1 MGNKFLF
8 KNLIIHVLLIAG
20 STAMLLPFY
29 WMVSTSLKTGAN
41 VAKLPPQWIPSPFV
55 WSNYSQVWLK
65 VDFARYTLNSFLIV
79 AADIVGMLLSCSMVA
94 FGMAMFNFKLKKF
107 LYFGMLATL
116 MLPFQVTMIPG
127 YFIWTSFGALNT
139 YYPLIVPSFLGG
151 SFGIF
156 LLHQFYKSTTKEL
169 YEAATID
176 GCGPWTVLWKIYF
189 PLSRAVLSALAVFT
203 FMGAWSN
210 TIGPLLYLQDKEL
223 FTLPLGLLFLR
234 SDVGMEQQI
243 LMAAAVIVTLPVV
256 VVFLFAQKQFVE
268 GIASTGLKG

>member
-1 MGNKFLF
+1 MN
-8 KNLIIHVLLIAG
+8 
-20 STAMLLPFY
+20 
-29 WMVSTSLKTGAN
+29 VS
-41 VAKLPPQWIPSPFV
+41 KLPPQWVPSPVV
-55 WSNYSQVWLK
+55 WSNYADVWVK
-65 VDFARYTLNSFLIV
+65 VDFARYTFNSFVIV
-79 AADIVGMLLSCSMVA
+79 IADVIGTLLSCSMVA
-94 FGMAMFNFKLKKF
+94 FGMAMFTFRLKKV
-107 LYFGMLATL
+107 LYLGMLATL
-116 MLPFQVTMIPG
+116 MLPFQITMIPS
-127 YFIWTSFGALNT
+127 YFIWKSFGALDT

-169 YEAATID
+169 YEASKID
-176 GCGPWTVLWKIYF
+176 GCGPWTALWRIYF

-210 TIGPLLYLQDKEL
+210 TIGPLLYLHDKEM

-234 SDVGMEQQI
+234 SDVGLEQQI